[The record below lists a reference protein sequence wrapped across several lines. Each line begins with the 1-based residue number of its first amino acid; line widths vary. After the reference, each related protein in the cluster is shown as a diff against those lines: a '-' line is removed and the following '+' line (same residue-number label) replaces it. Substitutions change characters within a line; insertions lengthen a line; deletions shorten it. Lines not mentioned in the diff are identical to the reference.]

1 MKELVFLLEEESA
14 KAMQE
19 SLFPRIL
26 NPKIQPR
33 FIPIEGKQ
41 DLERQMTKRLRGYIN
56 QQARFIVLRDQD
68 SAPDCFTLKKKLAEH
83 CQNAGK
89 AEKTLVRIACREL
102 ETFYLAD
109 LAAVEQALKINGLTQ
124 RQGSAKFRNPD
135 RLGSPSKELETLTR
149 GNYQKVIGSRE
160 IGNFLNAA
168 NERSPSFKNLVN
180 GIRKLEEELLNL
192 AEAPQA

>member
-14 KAMQE
+14 KAMLE
-19 SLFPRIL
+19 SLLPRIL

-33 FIPIEGKQ
+33 FIPFEGKQ

>member
-14 KAMQE
+14 KAMLE
-19 SLFPRIL
+19 SLLPRIL

-33 FIPIEGKQ
+33 FIPFEGKQ
-41 DLERQMTKRLRGYIN
+41 DLERQLTKRLRGYIN

-68 SAPDCFTLKKKLAEH
+68 SAPNCLVLKKKLAEH

-180 GIRKLEEELLNL
+180 GIRKLEAELLNL
-192 AEAPQA
+192 AELPQA